1 VRASC
6 HEKVIFVCY
15 LAHFP
20 DSSRVLIVFDIVNF
34 LCHDNCLDWTVG
46 FFEMINF
53 AVKRFGKKNLQ
64 VAMDLSSNG
73 KNDDEW

>member
-1 VRASC
+1 
-6 HEKVIFVCY
+6 
-15 LAHFP
+15 
-20 DSSRVLIVFDIVNF
+20 LIVFDIVYF
-34 LCHDNCLDWTVG
+34 LWHDNCLEWSAG